1 LKKPYFRSNATE
13 PLRTGIQTYRLPIA
27 DKGWKVYDLNG
38 EVNSEDKF
46 ITLELAFVGEGSVWF
61 DALSLEIV
69 E

>member
-1 LKKPYFRSNATE
+1 MAYVS
-13 PLRTGIQTYRLPIA
+13 LRTGIQTYRLPIT